1 MKRIFIIILVSL
13 AMMWGTV
20 LAATSNVSGAT
31 YGSDSSITGT
41 DDPKPVTYEVR
52 LTIKYNAVTEQ
63 EAADIAKAALAAHGQ
78 GACQVDVNIKKNGG
92 NYITATLDGTGTIVT
107 REGWLTLGP
116 NTNR

>member
-13 AMMWGTV
+13 AMMWGPV
-20 LAATSNVSGAT
+20 LAATPPGLT
-31 YGSDSSITGT
+31 DS